1 MLPALKLLS
10 VSSLSLSIVMISLS
24 YPSNSCALILFHI
37 SRSLFFLISLICAWI
52 LIWKNVGRWSLSMS
66 MVSSTLWFFISTSDS
81 AIVQSISV
89 QLVWSVSLLLLF
101 FICRMHVH
109 SFQLLCSFNP
119 RLVHRF
125 YRRLPPWSD
134 SLVQQNP
141 LMCELKSP
149 TMVVCLPLFLA
160 LSIISDMPSQQRE
173 MWSESA
179 DEIGRYTTQIHCWLI
194 SIPTHLP
201 SSKN

>member
-1 MLPALKLLS
+1 MAIRCLQSVFFLVMSLFLRLYALVRFFLNLLAFLDSILPLLFLFQPLPAIFSSDLRTVYSHSYIFSLTLPALKLLS
-10 VSSLSLSIVMISLS
+10 ISNLSLSIVMISLS

-109 SFQLLCSFNP
+109 SF
-119 RLVHRF
+119 
-125 YRRLPPWSD
+125 
-134 SLVQQNP
+134 
-141 LMCELKSP
+141 
-149 TMVVCLPLFLA
+149 
-160 LSIISDMPSQQRE
+160 
-173 MWSESA
+173 
-179 DEIGRYTTQIHCWLI
+179 
-194 SIPTHLP
+194 
-201 SSKN
+201 